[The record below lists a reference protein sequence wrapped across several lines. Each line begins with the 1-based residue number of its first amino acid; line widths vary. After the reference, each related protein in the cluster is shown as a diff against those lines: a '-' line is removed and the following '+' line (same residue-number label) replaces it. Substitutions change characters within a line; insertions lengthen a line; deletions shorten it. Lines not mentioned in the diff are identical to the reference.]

1 MQDQLPPRRTAS
13 SRAGP
18 FRLAAVLAGAA
29 IGLSLGA
36 CGSSPTPGFE
46 LSAPRVG
53 AGRISGQLAVVEPSA
68 VQPFETERIVVKDA
82 AGSVS
87 LLGGGQWTDRLPR
100 LLQAKLVQAFESA
113 SRSRAVGRPG
123 DGIVADSQLNTE
135 IRAFHL
141 DAGRGDAVVELSAKL
156 VDVKSGRVLRGR
168 VFAARTPVSSANAA
182 EVAPA
187 LDRSLSTVVLAM
199 IRWVGSGPQ
208 AAPPPADPS
217 LRTSSL

>member
-1 MQDQLPPRRTAS
+1 MKDQLSSHRRAAS
-13 SRAGP
+13 PAG
-18 FRLAAVLAGAA
+18 RLRSLAALAGAA
-29 IGLSLGA
+29 AALTLAG

-53 AGRISGQLAVVEPSA
+53 AGRISGQLAIVEPSA

-100 LLQAKLVQAFESA
+100 LLQAKLIQAFESA
-113 SRSRAVGRPG
+113 SSARAVGRPG
-123 DGIVADSQLNTE
+123 DGITADSQLNTE

-156 VDVKSGRVLRGR
+156 VDAKSGRVLRGR
-168 VFAARTPVSSANAA
+168 VFTARTPVGSANAA

-208 AAPPPADPS
+208 VAPPAADTS
-217 LRTSSL
+217 LRTGSL